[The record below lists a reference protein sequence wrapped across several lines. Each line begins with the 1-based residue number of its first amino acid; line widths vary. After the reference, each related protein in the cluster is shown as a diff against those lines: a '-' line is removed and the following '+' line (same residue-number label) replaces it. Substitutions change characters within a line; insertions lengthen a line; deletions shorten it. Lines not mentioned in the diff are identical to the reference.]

1 MGVKKHSKY
10 DPPSKTPYT
19 LDVTESRAFKP
30 HEHVVVNQGTGKY
43 VRGQCVQPYWGKLVR
58 IEGGTAY
65 VKKDETNRVCAVPLW
80 SLQKVTQWEMTPIN
94 INARPSFRRLS
105 SKSKAKICAG
115 ADAALR
121 GKLFECETKMRRMEA
136 QYKRNIKGI

>member
-1 MGVKKHSKY
+1 
-10 DPPSKTPYT
+10 
-19 LDVTESRAFKP
+19 
-30 HEHVVVNQGTGKY
+30 
-43 VRGQCVQPYWGKLVR
+43 VQPYWGKLVR
-58 IEGGTAY
+58 IEGETAY
-65 VKKDETNRVCAVPLW
+65 VKKDETKRLCAVPLW
-80 SLQKVTQWEMTPIN
+80 SLRKTTQWEMTPIN

-136 QYKRNIKGI
+136 QYKRNMQREAARSARAIRKMHVKCAVDVQAAEVA